1 MIAAASTSNACIDGR
16 RARGAVTSFVLVIV
30 VAHGLVVITYYF
42 VARNY

>member
-30 VAHGLVVITYYF
+30 VAWFGCHYLLFCCT
-42 VARNY
+42 